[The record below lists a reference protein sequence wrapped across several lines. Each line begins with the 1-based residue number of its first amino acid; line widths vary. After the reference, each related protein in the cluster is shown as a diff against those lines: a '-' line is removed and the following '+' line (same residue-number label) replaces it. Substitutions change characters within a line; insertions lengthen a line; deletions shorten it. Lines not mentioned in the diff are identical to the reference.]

1 MIDREFARAV
11 AGAADRFAVPLVAR
25 GAAEPHGIPH
35 RELMRRVKI
44 LVAAYR
50 SPDSAL
56 NGSEQ
61 ALEAARRHLAALR
74 ALQTPSGLFAGGD
87 NVQSPPDSAFTV
99 NDVCDAF
106 VLADGGR
113 TGATADAGGGGGTD
127 LGDLALMLAEI
138 ASAASG
144 ALLAGGVHTPNH
156 RWELCA
162 ALARLHRSFPDGRYP
177 QRIEQWLS
185 EGIDIDDEG
194 LYSERSPNYAAHV
207 SNPSL
212 LLLADVLG
220 RPDLRAAVERNL
232 VTTLDLIR
240 PDGTVETVQ
249 SRRQD
254 QNDRFPLAPYLY
266 CYRLLANRG
275 GRGDFGRA
283 ARLAAASGIN
293 DPRLLA
299 QSILEPDLLKPLPD
313 ETIQALP
320 RERYLATTR
329 LVSRASAG
337 IHAVA
342 YGGSDVPAL
351 RRIRSGLANN
361 PTFFRLFAGDAVLDA
376 VRLSRGF
383 FDLGPF
389 RAQEMSRLAEG
400 RYRLT
405 ETLSAGY
412 YQPLPPEARSAD
424 GRYDIEDEGRFCAAM
439 SFSNRSR
446 DEVTLTTRVDVDL
459 RDDGADLLIDIE
471 GPKVPWALELTFRP
485 PGQLRGAERM
495 GDGRWC
501 LPGGA
506 ATFQAGDDMID
517 VEVDLEAGDPLA
529 GPEANGILTYDPG
542 QDYTYP
548 GGTDATT
555 GERLYLGGHG
565 PHTLRVSLRA
575 IGRSLLLMTGSPFGH
590 LSRQRRCASRAAAT
604 GGTPRACS

>member
-1 MIDREFARAV
+1 MIDEKFSLEVAR
-11 AGAADRFAVPLVAR
+11 AADRLAVPLVAR

-50 SPDSAL
+50 SPGSAL

-113 TGATADAGGGGGTD
+113 ADADGGGTD
-127 LGDLALMLAEI
+127 LGDLGAMLAEI
-138 ASAASG
+138 AGSASG

-162 ALARLHRSFPDGRYP
+162 ALARLHRSFPDGRYL

-220 RPDLRAAVERNL
+220 RPDLLGAVERNL
-232 VTTLDLIR
+232 ATTLDLIR

-254 QNDRFPLAPYLY
+254 QNERFPLAPYLY
-266 CYRLLANRG
+266 CYRLLANRC
-275 GRGDFGRA
+275 GRGDFSRA
-283 ARLAAASGIN
+283 ARLAAASGID
-293 DPRLLA
+293 DPGLLP
-299 QSILEPDLLKPLPD
+299 QSVLEPDLLKPLPD

-329 LVSRASAG
+329 LASRASAG
-337 IHAVA
+337 VHAVV
-342 YGGSDVPAL
+342 YGGSDVPEL

-389 RAQEMSRLAEG
+389 RAQGMSRLTEG

-405 ETLSAGY
+405 ETLSAAY

-424 GRYDIEDEGRFCAAM
+424 GRYDVEDEGRFCAAM
-439 SFSNRSR
+439 SFRHR
-446 DEVTLTTRVDVDL
+446 PQDEVTLTTRVEVGL
-459 RDDGADLLIDIE
+459 RDDGADMLIDIA

-485 PGQLRGAERM
+485 PGQLRRAEQI

-501 LPGGA
+501 LSGGT
-506 ATFQAGDDMID
+506 ATYQAGDDMIAID
-517 VEVDLEAGDPLA
+517 VDLEAGDPLA
-529 GPEANGILTYDPG
+529 GPGASDILTYEPG
-542 QDYTYP
+542 QDYTFL
-548 GGTDATT
+548 GGTDATA
-555 GERLYLGGHG
+555 GERLYLGGYG

-575 IGRSLLLMTGSPFGH
+575 WRSGS
-590 LSRQRRCASRAAAT
+590 
-604 GGTPRACS
+604 

>member
-1 MIDREFARAV
+1 VIDREFARAV
-11 AGAADRFAVPLVAR
+11 AGAADRFAALDT
-25 GAAEPHGIPH
+25 AEPGEVSH
-35 RELMRRVKI
+35 RELMRRVKTLI
-44 LVAAYR
+44 AAYR
-50 SPDSAL
+50 CPDSAMY
-56 NGSEQ
+56 GSER
-61 ALEAARRHLAALR
+61 AVAAARRYLLALR

-99 NDVCDAF
+99 NDVCDAL

-113 TGATADAGGGGGTD
+113 AGADGGGAG
-127 LGDLALMLAEI
+127 LGDLAFVLAEI

-162 ALARLHRSFPDGRYP
+162 ALARLHRSFPDGRYL

-185 EGIDIDDEG
+185 EGVDIDDEG

-220 RPDLRAAVERNL
+220 RPDLRGAVERNL

-254 QNDRFPLAPYLY
+254 QNHRFPLAPYLY
-266 CYRLLANRG
+266 CYRLLANRC
-275 GRGDFGRA
+275 GRGDFSRA
-283 ARLAAASGIN
+283 ARLAAAAGID
-293 DPRLLA
+293 DPGLLP

-313 ETIQALP
+313 ETLQTLP
-320 RERYLATTR
+320 RERYLTTTR
-329 LVSRASAG
+329 LASRASAG
-337 IHAVA
+337 VHAGVHTVV

-389 RAQEMSRLAEG
+389 RAQEMSRLPGG

-405 ETLSAGY
+405 ETLSAAY

-424 GRYDIEDEGRFCAAM
+424 GRYDMEDEGRFCAAM
-439 SFSNRSR
+439 SFRHRPR
-446 DEVTLTTRVDVDL
+446 DEVTLTTRVEVGL
-459 RDDGADLLIDIE
+459 RDDGADVLIGIA

-485 PGQLRGAERM
+485 PGQLRGAERI

-501 LPGGA
+501 LSTGT
-506 ATFQAGDDMID
+506 ATYQAGDDMIGID
-517 VEVDLEAGDPLA
+517 VDLEAGDPLV
-529 GPEANGILTYDPG
+529 GPEAGDVLTYDPG

-548 GGTDATT
+548 GGSDATA
-555 GERLYLGGHG
+555 GERLYLGGYG

-575 IGRSLLLMTGSPFGH
+575 GRSGS
-590 LSRQRRCASRAAAT
+590 
-604 GGTPRACS
+604 

>member
-1 MIDREFARAV
+1 VIDREFARTV
-11 AGAADRFAVPLVAR
+11 AQAADRLAVPIAAQ
-25 GAAEPHGIPH
+25 GAAGLGEVPH
-35 RELMRRVKI
+35 RELMFRAKTLI
-44 LVAAYR
+44 AGYR

-56 NGSEQ
+56 HGSEQ
-61 ALEAARRHLAALR
+61 ALTAAYRHLSVLR
-74 ALQTPSGLFAGGD
+74 GLQTPSGLFAGGD

-113 TGATADAGGGGGTD
+113 ADADGGGTA
-127 LGDLALMLAEI
+127 LRGLADTLAEI

-162 ALARLHRSFPDGRYP
+162 ALARLYRSFPDDRYLP
-177 QRIEQWLS
+177 RIDEWLS

-212 LLLADVLG
+212 LLLADVLD
-220 RPDLRAAVERNL
+220 RPDLRDAVERNL
-232 VTTLDLIR
+232 ATTLDLIR

-254 QNDRFPLAPYLY
+254 QNERFPLAPYLY
-266 CYRLLANRG
+266 GYRLLANQC
-275 GRGDFGRA
+275 GRGDFSRA
-283 ARLAAASGIN
+283 ARLAAASGIH
-293 DPRLLA
+293 DPGLLA
-299 QSILEPDLLKPLPD
+299 AGFLTPELLGPLPD
-313 ETIQALP
+313 ESVQTRP
-320 RERYLATTR
+320 RERYLATAR
-329 LVSRASAG
+329 LAARASVTG
-337 IHAVA
+337 HAVA

-389 RAQEMSRLAEG
+389 RAQEMARLAEG

-405 ETLSAGY
+405 ETLTAAY
-412 YQPLPPEARSAD
+412 YQPLPPGARSAA
-424 GRYDIEDEGRFCAAM
+424 GRYDVEDEGRFAAAM
-439 SFSNRSR
+439 SFRRRGR

-459 RDDGADLLIDIE
+459 RDDGADLRIDIA

-485 PGQLRGAERM
+485 PGQLRGVKPL

-501 LPGGA
+501 LSGGA
-506 ATFQAGDDMID
+506 ATFQAGDDMIVID
-517 VEVDLEAGDPLA
+517 VDLEAGDPLA
-529 GPEANGILTYDPG
+529 GPESSDVLTYDPG
-542 QDYTYP
+542 QDYTFL

-555 GERLYLGGHG
+555 GERLYLGGYG
-565 PHTLRVSLRA
+565 PNRLRVSLRA
-575 IGRSLLLMTGSPFGH
+575 VRGDQVGEG
-590 LSRQRRCASRAAAT
+590 
-604 GGTPRACS
+604 